1 MRLPALLFVAAALR
15 LAMLFLQRSIGMEWD
30 FHIDATYYVDGI
42 FSMKEVGI
50 QQTLNET
57 GYENFFYT
65 LVGYLMY
72 SATFGYIESQNL
84 LISLNLLLSIA
95 SVAVIYLLYATPD
108 SDRVPL
114 LAIFFACSPYLAH
127 LSVHP
132 LKDSVVLFCSLTL
145 MLSLSRDRWLLA
157 MLFAI
162 VLVLTRYHL
171 GILTVMLLVGW
182 RFAVSLNLARA
193 SQALAILIIM
203 GAMFFG
209 FNEQL
214 SERLD
219 IQFEGREFYP
229 EAFALVPDGISARF
243 FLGGFFNFLVP
254 FPFIPARFADI
265 GYFAHWAFFLFVAWM
280 TWRQA
285 SVTDDGRDIGMTW
298 LMMSA
303 LFLFSF
309 VLTTTPGAGPL
320 VRYRLFAEL
329 LFLIALGRSFVIS
342 GSKQKADV

>member
-1 MRLPALLFVAAALR
+1 MRLPALLLVAAVLR

-42 FSMKEVGI
+42 FSMNEVGVL
-50 QQTLNET
+50 QTLNDT

-72 SATFGYIESQNL
+72 SATFGYVESQNL
-84 LISLNLLLSIA
+84 LITLNLLLSVA
-95 SVAVIYLLYATPD
+95 SVAIIYLFYATPD
-108 SDRVPL
+108 SDSVPL
-114 LAIFFACSPYLAH
+114 LAVFFACSPYLVH

-132 LKDSVVLFCSLTL
+132 LKDSVVLFSSLTL
-145 MLSLSRDRWLLA
+145 MFSLSKDRWLLA
-157 MLFAI
+157 MLFAV

-182 RFAVSLNLARA
+182 RFAIALNLGRM
-193 SQALAILIIM
+193 SQVLSIFAIM
-203 GAMFFG
+203 VAMFFG

-219 IQFEGREFYP
+219 IQFEGREFFP
-229 EAFALVPDGISARF
+229 EAFALVPDTIFARF
-243 FLGGFFNFLVP
+243 FMGGFFNFLVP

-265 GYFAHWAFFLFVAWM
+265 GYFVHWAFFLFVAWM
-280 TWRQA
+280 IWRQA
-285 SVTDDGRDIGMTW
+285 SVTDGGRNIGAAW

-329 LFLIALGRSFVIS
+329 LFLFALGRPFFIS
-342 GSKQKADV
+342 DAKQKTDV